1 MDTDQPTQPPSGRAV
16 AAAMHTEE
24 LGRAGSIGL
33 FYALIGVITG
43 VWAPTL
49 QGHPDLKGP
58 IAVVLLCF
66 AVASLL
72 TWSAARNG
80 RYSKRLF
87 RAYGVMAVITST
99 TMLVYLGPFSPTALA
114 VTLGIAFFGQSA
126 DRVGAAA
133 ICGSAI
139 LLYAL
144 ILLGLMTG
152 LTEDIGVY
160 RGDEAGNAGRWFMTV
175 MVPLVL
181 VVTLSQARSAR
192 AATERALGE
201 VLALAAQERQIAV
214 QLEEAQAELS
224 RWADRSRG
232 RLTGQNLGAYRLGR
246 LLGSGGVGEVYEAVD
261 GRDVTRVALKVLNLR
276 SEHDEMAI
284 ARFVREGTILAR
296 LKSPYVARVHEHG
309 KLQDGTLFIAME
321 FLEGEDL
328 AAILRAQGRLTEDE
342 TAEMARQ
349 VCSAL
354 REAHEAGVVH
364 RDVKPHNLFRTQDGT
379 WKVLDFGV
387 SKMMEGGTQLTQGW
401 ALGTPQYMAPEQAR
415 AEEITTQTDIYGLGA
430 TLYRA
435 LTGQPPNPSR
445 GQAALVFAAMRRPA
459 RPRSVFPELNPHLE
473 DVLALALAPDR
484 ELRFQTVEELDRCF
498 TQAMTE
504 QLAMSYRERAM
515 LVPWGG
521 VHVGSS

>member
-1 MDTDQPTQPPSGRAV
+1 MVTDDPDQTRSGRAV
-16 AAAMHTEE
+16 EVAMRTEE
-24 LGRAGSIGL
+24 SGRAGSIGL
-33 FYALIGVITG
+33 FYAVIGAITAL
-43 VWAPTL
+43 WAPML
-49 QGHPDLKGP
+49 EGHPDLKGP
-58 IAVVLLCF
+58 IVAVMLCF
-66 AVASLL
+66 TVASLV
-72 TWSAARNG
+72 TWRAARQG
-80 RYSKRLF
+80 RYSTRLF
-87 RAYGVMAVITST
+87 RGYGVMAVITST
-99 TMLVYLGPFSPTALA
+99 AMLGYLGPFSPTALA

-126 DRVGAAA
+126 DRVGAGA

-152 LTEDIGVY
+152 ITQDIGVF
-160 RGDEAGNAGRWFMTV
+160 RGDEAGSAGQWFMTV

-192 AATERALGE
+192 AATERALGD
-201 VLALAAQERQIAV
+201 VLVVAAQERQIAV

-224 RWADRSRG
+224 RMADRSRG
-232 RLTGQNLGAYRLGR
+232 RLTGQNVGAYRLGR

-261 GRDVTRVALKVLNLR
+261 GRDVSRVALKVLNLR
-276 SEHDEMAI
+276 SEHDDMAV
-284 ARFVREGTILAR
+284 ARFVREGDILAS
-296 LKSPYVARVHEHG
+296 LTSPHVARVHEHG
-309 KLQDGTLFIAME
+309 QVDDGTLFIAME

-328 AAILRAQGRLTEDE
+328 AAILRGQGRLSEVE
-342 TAEMARQ
+342 TAEMTRQ
-349 VCSAL
+349 VCAAL

-364 RDVKPHNLFRTQDGT
+364 RDVKPHNLFRTQDGD

-387 SKMMEGGTQLTQGW
+387 SKLMEGGSQLTQGW

-415 AEEITTQTDIYGLGA
+415 AEDITTQTDIYGLGA

-445 GQAALVFAAMRRPA
+445 GQAALVFAALRRPA
-459 RPRSVFPELNPHLE
+459 RPRSVFPDLNPHVE
-473 DVLALALAPDR
+473 DVLALALAPGRD
-484 ELRFQTVEELDRCF
+484 LRFQTVEELDRCF

-504 QLAMSYRERAM
+504 QLALSYRERAM

-521 VHVGSS
+521 IHVGSS